1 MNVIVTGADGFI
13 GRALVARL
21 LSNTHGLPLPAPITR
36 LILLDQ
42 HFALRTSD
50 PRVHQIT
57 GDFGDDRVLEAA
69 LKGGAGVVFHLASI
83 PGGAAARDF
92 ALGLR
97 VNLQATINLL
107 EALRRLAGRPIV
119 VFASSIAVYGV
130 PLPALIDEETLPE
143 PSLSYGAHKLIG
155 EILIRDYSE
164 RQFIDGRALRV
175 PGIVARPPQP
185 SGLLSQ
191 FLSDLIR
198 ELSAGRTF
206 TCPVSS
212 GGKTWWMSRPCVVD
226 NLLNAAALP
235 AASAVKRRAWLLP
248 VLHASVQEIVG
259 AIGRIREEDMRQRVR
274 YEPDRALEAQFA
286 SYPPLNCPN
295 ALAAG
300 FRHDGSLE
308 VLVRRSLEKF

>member
-42 HFALRTSD
+42 YFAARASD
-50 PRVHQIT
+50 PRAHQIS
-57 GDFGDDRVLEAA
+57 GDFGDDRVLEQA
-69 LKGGAGVVFHLASI
+69 LASGADLVFHLASI

-143 PSLSYGAHKLIG
+143 PSLSYGAQKLIG
-155 EILIRDYSE
+155 EILVRDYSD
-164 RQFIDGRALRV
+164 RQFIDGRALRL
-175 PGIVARPPQP
+175 PGIVSRPPQD

-191 FLSDLIR
+191 FLSNLIH
-198 ELSAGRTF
+198 ELSAGRSF

-212 GGKTWWMSRPCVVD
+212 GGRSWWMSRPCVVD
-226 NLLNAAALP
+226 NLLHAAALP
-235 AASAVKRRAWLLP
+235 AESAAQRRVWLLP
-248 VLHASVQEIVG
+248 VLHASMEEIVG
-259 AIGRIREEDMRQRVR
+259 AIGRVRGEDVRQRVR

-286 SYPPLNCPN
+286 SYPPLNSPK

-300 FRHDGSLE
+300 FRPDASLE
-308 VLVRRSLEKF
+308 ALVRRSLEKF